1 MSIIIDTVDKI
12 WYIIVKEVLMDNEG
26 TKREGSP
33 TKADIERGRK
43 WGGLPTTPKKIL
55 VQLLF
60 FLAL

>member
-1 MSIIIDTVDKI
+1 MES
-12 WYIIVKEVLMDNEG
+12 L
-26 TKREGSP
+26 SP
-33 TKADIERGRK
+33 SLTMPLTRGRK